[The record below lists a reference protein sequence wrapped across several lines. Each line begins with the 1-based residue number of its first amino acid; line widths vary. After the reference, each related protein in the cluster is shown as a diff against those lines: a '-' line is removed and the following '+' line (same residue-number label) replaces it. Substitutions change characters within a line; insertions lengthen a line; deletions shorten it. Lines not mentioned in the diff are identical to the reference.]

1 MTPRFV
7 GCPALGP
14 RVSEVTWMGT
24 GDRVPRPLQLAV
36 AAAFLEGHRR
46 RLGSRCARFR
56 EPDEAPQVG
65 YPGPL
70 VLSA

>member
-36 AAAFLEGHRR
+36 AD
-46 RLGSRCARFR
+46 RLLGKLFAIGGR
-56 EPDEAPQVG
+56 Q
-65 YPGPL
+65 L
-70 VLSA
+70 